1 MLKLPYLNCSLFF
14 ANFFFINLFRTIN
27 LDGFM
32 IIYLKD
38 LLQLKVARL
47 IKNRY
52 HENQTLIQNQLDTI
66 ESVFEIISGLQDW
79 N

>member
-1 MLKLPYLNCSLFF
+1 
-14 ANFFFINLFRTIN
+14 
-27 LDGFM
+27 M

-66 ESVFEIISGLQDW
+66 ESVFEIISGLQD
-79 N
+79 